1 MITSKAIKRTE
12 DTRVAVGDM
21 EVKRLLDFPRRYV
34 HLHDRQDHCPRGRPF
49 SFRRWLFLAKKLRKN
64 SKNCMKNAWASKQ
77 KGPQCGGLLYSW
89 ALTLALQQAQ
99 HTLLGG
105 ISLCQHRGGRL
116 LEDLR
121 LGEVGAFC
129 REVGILNAA
138 FRRGDI
144 GRDIR
149 KVRDRVIEAI

>member
-1 MITSKAIKRTE
+1 M
-12 DTRVAVGDM
+12 
-21 EVKRLLDFPRRYV
+21 
-34 HLHDRQDHCPRGRPF
+34 
-49 SFRRWLFLAKKLRKN
+49 AKKLRKN
-64 SKNCMKNAWASKQ
+64 SKNRRKNVWAFKQ

-105 ISLCQHRGGRL
+105 IRLCQHRGGRL

-138 FRRGDI
+138 LRSGHVRRD
-144 GRDIR
+144 
-149 KVRDRVIEAI
+149 VR